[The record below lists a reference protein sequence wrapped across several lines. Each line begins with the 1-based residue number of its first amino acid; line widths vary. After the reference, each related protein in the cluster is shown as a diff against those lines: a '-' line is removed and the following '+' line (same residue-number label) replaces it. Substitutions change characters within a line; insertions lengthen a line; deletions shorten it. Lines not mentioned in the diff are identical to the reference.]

1 MFEQSLLLDHA
12 AGKKTGALAA
22 SLTMQTLAVGV
33 MIAIPL
39 IYSDRLPDVPRW
51 SAPLF
56 LAPPPP
62 PPPPI
67 QERAVATSSSSRS
80 TAGPVKIYRAP
91 QHIVDLSQLPAIDV
105 ADAPPSYA
113 SNPDTGVPGGTGV
126 ATLMNQ
132 FFAEPQAKAKP
143 RVVNV
148 PRIPAKPMPVG
159 GDVQQA
165 KLLKKVIPVYP
176 PLARQARVSGTVQLV
191 GIIAKDGTIQQ
202 LQVVGGH
209 PLLVKAAL
217 DAVRQWIYRPTLL
230 NGQAVEVIA
239 PIDVIFTLGR

>member
-22 SLTMQTLAVGV
+22 SLTVQTLAVGV

-39 IYSDRLPDVPRW
+39 MFTDRLPIVPRFI
-51 SAPLF
+51 PIDF
-56 LAPPPP
+56 IPPAPPPP
-62 PPPPI
+62 I
-67 QERAVATSSSSRS
+67 ERAVASSSPSRANS
-80 TAGPVKIYRAP
+80 SPSRIYRIP
-91 QHIVDLSQLPAIDV
+91 RPDLTLTELPTIDS
-105 ADAPPSYA
+105 ADAPPSYTP
-113 SNPDTGVPGGTGV
+113 SLDVGVPGPTV
-126 ATLMNQ
+126 MPSLMSQLFVQPLAT
-132 FFAEPQAKAKP
+132 PKP
-143 RVVNV
+143 RIVD
-148 PRIPAKPMPVG
+148 PPAAPTKPTLIG
-159 GDVQQA
+159 GDVQSA

-176 PLARQARVSGTVQLV
+176 PLARQARVSGTVQLIGV
-191 GIIAKDGTIQQ
+191 IAKDGTIQQ

-239 PIDVIFTLGR
+239 PIDVIFTLGQ